1 MSGQQYIMPVTS
13 KGQVTIPAA
22 VRRLLGLTKNAKV
35 AFRIEG
41 NAVTVEPAQATLQA
55 AYGAVEPLTWPEDF
69 ERITE
74 IAHEEQALRA
84 VQTGE

>member
-1 MSGQQYIMPVTS
+1 MDRQQYIMPMTS

-22 VRRLLGLTKNAKV
+22 VRRLLGLSKDAKV

-41 NAVTVEPAQATLQA
+41 KAVTVEAAQATLQA
-55 AYGAVEPLTWPEDF
+55 AYGAVEPIERPEDY

-84 VQTGE
+84 VQAGE